1 MHFRALEI
9 QCSQDA
15 TCCTCWTAT
24 ELLTRIVEQYNVSSL
39 NVSQQDIT
47 EALELVWHTA
57 TLLCCRVLN
66 NKCADLLARK
76 PLSPQ
81 YLGRFNSAG
90 TGPRRRGFRQPSQ
103 SSRARGTLARNHDVP
118 SPPSGEEIPPPPFGG
133 LGVLSSLLGGEKG
146 ALPHGKSPWRRATC
160 GWLDF
165 GQVKQPR
172 VGAVGYSLP

>member
-15 TCCTCWTAT
+15 TCCTCWSAT

-39 NVSQQDIT
+39 NVSQLDIT

-66 NKCADLLARK
+66 NKCADLLAQK
-76 PLSPQ
+76 PVSPL

-90 TGPRRRGFRQPSQ
+90 TGPWRRGFRQPSQ
-103 SSRARGTLARNHDVP
+103 ASRARGTSIL
-118 SPPSGEEIPPPPFGG
+118 
-133 LGVLSSLLGGEKG
+133 
-146 ALPHGKSPWRRATC
+146 
-160 GWLDF
+160 
-165 GQVKQPR
+165 
-172 VGAVGYSLP
+172 